1 MKMVLAAYNEAVD
14 DEMMRVLSDAGVE
27 SYTKWTKVLG
37 RGEASGPHLAT
48 HVWPKAN
55 NVLAICV
62 DDDRADDLMD
72 RIRELRE
79 EVRHEGVKAFVLPV
93 EAVTG
98 GVEPSPE
105 TGDE

>member
-27 SYTKWTKVLG
+27 SYTKWTKVMG
-37 RGEASGPHLAT
+37 RGGAGGPHLST

-62 DDDRADDLMD
+62 DDDRAGDLMD
-72 RIRELRE
+72 RIRELRR
-79 EVRHEGVKAFVLPV
+79 EVRHEGVKAFLLPV

-98 GVEPSPE
+98 DVGPSPE
-105 TGDE
+105 GEDA